1 MHTNCLFMTI
11 LHFPMKCVAVIFI
24 PHCNYKW
31 HWLLYFCRGLKSSV
45 WSFHPPQPDLNVDFV
60 VMHFFHY
67 KMSCT
72 LVLSKRVSYDIPTD
86 LSVAIKLEEQHQH
99 SNLASANMLFYKLRH
114 ARTEKCRQIHETICL
129 LFHSIRSCQS
139 NRIWV

>member
-1 MHTNCLFMTI
+1 MCWCYFYTTLQLWVELIIIF
-11 LHFPMKCVAVIFI
+11 LSWMKVVDE
-24 PHCNYKW
+24 
-31 HWLLYFCRGLKSSV
+31 SV

-72 LVLSKRVSYDIPTD
+72 LVLSKRVSYDIPID

-99 SNLASANMLFYKLRH
+99 SNLVSANML
-114 ARTEKCRQIHETICL
+114 
-129 LFHSIRSCQS
+129 SI
-139 NRIWV
+139 

>member
-1 MHTNCLFMTI
+1 MLVLFLYHTAIMSGTDYYI
-11 LHFPMKCVAVIFI
+11 
-24 PHCNYKW
+24 
-31 HWLLYFCRGLKSSV
+31 FCRGLKSSV
-45 WSFHPPQPDLNVDFV
+45 RSFHPPQPDLNVDFV

-99 SNLASANMLFYKLRH
+99 SNLVSANML
-114 ARTEKCRQIHETICL
+114 
-129 LFHSIRSCQS
+129 SI
-139 NRIWV
+139 